1 MRSLN
6 KYARHAVSAVF
17 FSGLLVS
24 LQLKADTT
32 CSNEC
37 KINVTFQGVYND
49 ETCNISVNSGTYS
62 ETVLLPTISTTV
74 LQTNG
79 NEAGN
84 KEFDITLKDCP
95 SDRVV
100 AVTFVN
106 NMSMVDSTTGNLTNT
121 VGTDYSENV
130 QVRIRKENGTQ
141 IVIDDPTT
149 GQDYAI
155 PAAGGDVTHQYT
167 ASYFANGSDAV
178 TAGMLK
184 TLAGVELVYK

>member
-6 KYARHAVSAVF
+6 KYARHAVSTVF

-62 ETVLLPTISTTV
+62 ETVLLPTISTTS
-74 LQTNG
+74 LQANG
-79 NEAGN
+79 SEAGN

-167 ASYFANGSDAV
+167 ASYFANGSGAV

-184 TLAGVELVYK
+184 SLAGVELVYK

>member
-6 KYARHAVSAVF
+6 KYARHAVSTMF

-62 ETVLLPTISTTV
+62 ETVLLPTISTTS
-74 LQTNG
+74 LQANG
-79 NEAGN
+79 SEAGS

-95 SDRVV
+95 ASRVV
-100 AVTFVN
+100 TVTFVN
-106 NMSMVDSTTGNLTNT
+106 NLGMVDNNTGNLTNT
-121 VGTDYSENV
+121 EGDDYSKNV
-130 QVRIRKENGTQ
+130 QVKIYKENGQ
-141 IVIDDPTT
+141 QVFIDKSST
-149 GQDYAI
+149 GQDYVI
-155 PAAGGDVTHQYT
+155 PSAGGDVTHQFT
-167 ASYFANGSDAV
+167 ASYYANGSDAV

-184 TLAGVELVYK
+184 TLAGVELVYD